1 MDSTALKQAGWTS
14 SEPDAFSGIVGS
26 LWSRGSGAEA
36 TFGFI
41 AEARHSN
48 GHLGTVH
55 GGMLMTFA
63 DIALGC
69 AVVAALGAPIC
80 ATAQLQLHFVAGA
93 RVGDFVTCRPEIIR
107 RTSQLIF
114 MRGLINVGDKIVA
127 STDGIWKVLE
137 PRSKA

>member
-1 MDSTALKQAGWTS
+1 MDAIALQTAGWTS
-14 SEPDAFSGIVGS
+14 TQPDAFSGIAGL
-26 LWSRGSGAEA
+26 LWSRGSGAQA
-36 TFGFI
+36 TYGFI

-48 GHLGTVH
+48 GHMGTVH

-80 ATAQLQLHFVAGA
+80 VTAQLQVHFVGAA
-93 RVGDFVTCRPEIIR
+93 RVGDFITCQPEIIR
-107 RTSQLIF
+107 QTRQLLF
-114 MRGLINVGDKIVA
+114 LRGLINAGDKTVA

-137 PRSKA
+137 PRS